1 MSYGQGQEAELRRA
15 GLAVACRPGGP
26 RAEEDWLPEEEV
38 LLSEMVECGL
48 LKEVAWSQGG
58 TAMGARVHDSG
69 RGQKAGG
76 SGFGSKSVVQTRE

>member
-26 RAEEDWLPEEEV
+26 RAEEV

-48 LKEVAWSQGG
+48 LQEVAWSQGG